1 MREVPRQLA
10 FFEVADFPLT
20 GTDSPREKKLSEPGG
35 TVSFLTYHRGGTR
48 EKVLAGAAFWSFG
61 TSKPGF
67 RY

>member
-1 MREVPRQLA
+1 MKNLVEKP
-10 FFEVADFPLT
+10 
-20 GTDSPREKKLSEPGG
+20 SPREKKLSEPGG
-35 TVSFLTYHRGGTR
+35 TVFFLTYHRGGTR